1 MERKVKLK
9 NNELYLFLKQFT
21 IFKNLNEYEM
31 EPIIDFAQ
39 SKQYENGQ
47 IIFMQDDPLTDVY
60 FIQSGKVKIYKTD
73 YEGNEQIVNVLQRDD
88 MFPHQGFFR
97 KGNYPA
103 HAEIIEDATLINI
116 PILSFENFLL
126 TNPEI
131 SIKVFRVL
139 SEIIIDLQKRLEEKI
154 LYNVYDQI
162 ILLLLRLARKN
173 GEQIDDDKSKLN
185 VHLTNRE
192 LANMIG
198 SSRETISRTLTQLKK
213 ENVITTDEDG
223 YLIVHHTALEEKI
236 LM

>member
-1 MERKVKLK
+1 MK
-9 NNELYLFLKQFT
+9 NNEIYNFLKQFP
-21 IFKNLNEYEM
+21 IFKDLNEYEM
-31 EPIIDFAQ
+31 EPIVDFAR
-39 SKQYENGQ
+39 SRKYESGT
-47 IIFMQDDPLTDVY
+47 IVFMQHEPLTDVY

-73 YEGNEQIVNVLQRDD
+73 YEGKEQIVNVLQKDD

-103 HAEIIEDATLINI
+103 HAEILEDALLINI

-126 TNPEI
+126 THPEI
-131 SIKVFRVL
+131 SIKMFRVL

-162 ILLLLRLARKN
+162 ILLLLRLAKKN
-173 GEQIDDDKSKLN
+173 GEQIDENWSKLT
-185 VHLTNRE
+185 VLLTNRE

-213 ENVITTDEDG
+213 EHVIKNDKNG
-223 YLIVHHTALEEKI
+223 YLIVNHTELEEKVFT
-236 LM
+236 

>member
-1 MERKVKLK
+1 M
-9 NNELYLFLKQFT
+9 
-21 IFKNLNEYEM
+21 
-31 EPIIDFAQ
+31 
-39 SKQYENGQ
+39 GQ
-47 IIFMQDDPLTDVY
+47 IIFMQDDPLRDVY
-60 FIQSGKVKIYKTD
+60 FIQAGKVKIYKTD
-73 YEGNEQIVNVLQRDD
+73 YEGNEQIVNVLQKDD

-103 HAEIIEDATLINI
+103 HAEVLEGATLINI
-116 PILSFENFLL
+116 PIISFENFLL

-139 SEIIIDLQKRLEEKI
+139 SEIIIDLQKRLKEKI

-162 ILLLLRLARKN
+162 ILLLLRLSKKN
-173 GEQIDDDKSKLN
+173 GEQIDEDRSRLT
-185 VHLTNRE
+185 VQLTNRE

-213 ENVITTDEDG
+213 ENVITTDENG
-223 YLIVHHTALEEKI
+223 YLIVNHNALEEKI

>member
-1 MERKVKLK
+1 MRYFNE
-9 NNELYLFLKQFT
+9 ELYEFLTQFT
-21 IFKNLNEYEM
+21 IFKTLEKHEM
-31 EPIIDFAQ
+31 EPIVEIAG
-39 SKQYENGQ
+39 SKKYKTGTM
-47 IIFMQDDPLTDVY
+47 IFMQDEPITDVY
-60 FIQSGKVKIYKTD
+60 FIQEGKINIYKTD
-73 YEGNEQIVNVLQRDD
+73 YEGKEQIVNVLQKDD

-103 HAEIIEDATLINI
+103 YAEILEDATLINI

-154 LYNVYDQI
+154 LYNVYEQI
-162 ILLLLRLARKN
+162 ILLLLRLAKKN
-173 GEQIDDDKSKLN
+173 GKLIDEDRSRFT

-198 SSRETISRTLTQLKK
+198 SSRETISRTLTQ
-213 ENVITTDEDG
+213 
-223 YLIVHHTALEEKI
+223 
-236 LM
+236 